1 MDTTAIISGLLLVAL
16 IIIPFFLHHL
26 RQKKKKAKFLNDLLS
41 LDKNEDSIISQKDL
55 WRECYAIGINE
66 NSKKL
71 LYINKIKDKEQNSVI
86 DLSEVEGCRIVNTSR
101 SVKIPKG
108 NLTVIDRIDLVLTF
122 NRADLSEKAL
132 EFYDS
137 TTFMTPDGEIP
148 LAEKWLAIVNSNLKT
163 NKK

>member
-1 MDTTAIISGLLLVAL
+1 MDTTEIITGIALIGL

-26 RQKKKKAKFLNDLLS
+26 NQKKKEAKFLNDLLS
-41 LDKNEDSIISQKDL
+41 LAKNEDSIISQKEF
-55 WRECYAIGINE
+55 WRECYAIGIDE

-71 LYINKIKDKEQNSVI
+71 LYINKIKDKEQKTAI
-86 DLSEVEGCRIVNTSR
+86 DLSEVEKCRIVTASR

-108 NLTVIDRIDLVLTF
+108 NATVIERIDLVFTL
-122 NRADLSEKAL
+122 NRSELYEKAL

-148 LAEKWLAIVNSNLKT
+148 LAEKWLAIINSNLKT

>member
-1 MDTTAIISGLLLVAL
+1 MDTTEIITGIALIGL

-26 RQKKKKAKFLNDLLS
+26 KQKKKEAKFLNDLLS
-41 LDKNEDSIISQKDL
+41 LAKNEGSIISQKDF
-55 WRECYAIGINE
+55 WRECYAIGIDE

-71 LYINKIKDKEQNSVI
+71 LYINKIKDKEQKTAI
-86 DLSEVEGCRIVNTSR
+86 DLCEVENCKIVNASR

-108 NLTVIDRIDLVLTF
+108 NHIVIDRIDLVFTF

-137 TTFMTPDGEIP
+137 TTFMTIDGEIP
-148 LAEKWLAIVNSNLKT
+148 IVEKWMAIVNSSLKI
-163 NKK
+163 NK